1 MSDSKKEKR
10 RRKMSKKYEP
20 LAAEIIRLVGG
31 AGNIDTLH
39 HCQTRLRFKL
49 YDEEKADLDGLS
61 GLEGVTAAINK
72 GGMIQVVIGLHVEE
86 VYEEAVK
93 YLDTE
98 KTNTDIKAEEKKKQN
113 PLDIATSF
121 ISSIFAP
128 IVPALA
134 GAGMVKALLSIL
146 VAFNLVDTSEQTYI
160 IINMISD
167 AAFAFLPILLA
178 YTTAQKLKCNPIM
191 AATVAGILV
200 HGTWNALV
208 AAEEPVLL
216 FGILPLYLVS
226 YTSSVIPIVLVL
238 LIQAPLERWLNK
250 VIPGAVRLI
259 FVPMITFL
267 VMGVLALS
275 ILGPIGAMVGQGLSV
290 VFLWLG
296 ENASWAPPL
305 IVGSLFPVMVMFGVH
320 HGVAPVGTMSI
331 MQLGYDAIWGPGIV
345 CSNIAQ
351 GAAALAASF
360 VTKDKST
367 RQVGIPAGI
376 TALMGTTEP
385 VLYGVNLPKRY
396 PLIAAMVGG
405 GLGGLFAG
413 VTHTRRYAFGS
424 SGIPAVVMYIGAN
437 TLRYFYQI
445 IIALVISAV
454 AAAIFT
460 VLLSKKYEKADVMLI
475 EENSEEDAEKSIEE
489 IPAQTGERELE
500 ETEISKL
507 VSPTGGMIV
516 PMEKIPDPVFS
527 SGALGFCCGIEP
539 EEGVVFAPMDGEV
552 VQLSDTIHAVGILG
566 ENGSEVL
573 IHVGVDT
580 VEMNGD
586 GFTAFVKEGDKVLV
600 GQKILTMD
608 LDKIS
613 QAGHAKTV
621 IVAVTNSDE
630 FTDIERT
637 AEGTVRAGDEIVAFG
652 NV

>member
-1 MSDSKKEKR
+1 
-10 RRKMSKKYEP
+10 MSKKYEP

-31 AGNIDTLH
+31 KENVDTLH

-49 YDEEKADLDGLS
+49 YDEGKADLDEIS
-61 GLEGVTAAINK
+61 GLDGVTAAINK
-72 GGMIQVVIGLHVEE
+72 GGMVQVVIGLHVAE
-86 VYEEAVK
+86 VYEEAAK

-98 KTNTDIKAEEKKKQN
+98 KKDRDVKMGEKKKRQN
-113 PLDIATSF
+113 PLDAATSF

-128 IVPALA
+128 IVSALA

-146 VAFNLVDTSEQTYI
+146 VAFQLVDTSGQTYI

-167 AAFAFLPILLA
+167 AAFAFLPVLLA

-200 HGTWNALV
+200 HGTWNSLV
-208 AAEEPVLL
+208 AAGEAVTL
-216 FGILPLYLVS
+216 FGIVPLYLVT

-250 VIPGAVRLI
+250 VVPEAVRLI

-275 ILGPIGAMVGQGLSV
+275 ILGPIGAIVGQGLSG

-305 IVGSLFPVMVMFGVH
+305 IVGSLFPVMVMFGIH

-351 GAAALAASF
+351 GAAALTASF
-360 VTKDKST
+360 VTKDKKT

-396 PLIAAMVGG
+396 PLIAAMIGG

-424 SGIPAVVMYIGAN
+424 SGIPAAVMYIGEN

-460 VLLSKKYEKADVMLI
+460 VILAKKYEKKNVMLI
-475 EENSEEDAEKSIEE
+475 EGNPEEGAKKSIEE
-489 IPAQTGERELE
+489 ISAQTGERELQ
-500 ETEISKL
+500 ETDISKL
-507 VSPTGGMIV
+507 AAPTGGVVV
-516 PMEKIPDPVFS
+516 PMERIPDPVFS

-539 EEGVVFAPMDGEV
+539 EEGVVAAPMDGEI
-552 VQLSDTIHAVGILG
+552 VQLSDTLHAVGILG
-566 ENGSEVL
+566 KNGAEVL

-586 GFTAFVKEGDKVLV
+586 GFAALVKEGDKVQA
-600 GQKILTMD
+600 GQKLLTMD
-608 LDKIS
+608 LDKIA
-613 QAGHAKTV
+613 QAGHEKTV
-621 IVAVTNSDE
+621 IVAVTNSDI
-630 FTDIERT
+630 FADITRT
-637 AEGTVRAGDEIVAFG
+637 AEGMVRAGDKIMILS
-652 NV
+652 NS

>member
-1 MSDSKKEKR
+1 MSDSRKR
-10 RRKMSKKYEP
+10 RKNMSKKYEP

-31 AGNIDTLH
+31 EKNVDTLH

-49 YDEEKADLDGLS
+49 YDEEKADLEGLS

-98 KTNTDIKAEEKKKQN
+98 KTDTDIKTEEKKKQN

-146 VAFNLVDTSEQTYI
+146 VAFNLVDTNEQTYI

-200 HGTWNALV
+200 HGTWNSLV
-208 AAEEPVLL
+208 AAEEPVILL
-216 FGILPLYLVS
+216 GIIPLYLVS

-238 LIQAPLERWLNK
+238 LVQAPLERWLNR
-250 VIPGAVRLI
+250 VMPGAVRLI

-267 VMGVLALS
+267 VMGVLALG
-275 ILGPIGAMVGQGLSV
+275 ILGPIGAMVGQGLSF

-305 IVGSLFPVMVMFGVH
+305 IVGAFFPIMVMFGVH
-320 HGVAPVGTMSI
+320 HGVAPVGTMSL

-360 VTKDKST
+360 VTKDKQT
-367 RQVGIPAGI
+367 RQVGIPSGI

-396 PLIAAMVGG
+396 PLIAAMIGG

-424 SGIPAVVMYIGAN
+424 SGIPAAVMYIGEN

-460 VLLSKKYEKADVMLI
+460 VLLSRKYEKKNIMLT
-475 EENSEEDAEKSIEE
+475 EGTLAEGAEKGIKE
-489 IPAQTGERELE
+489 IPAQTEEKELQ
-500 ETEISKL
+500 ETGISKL
-507 VSPTGGMIV
+507 VSPAGGMLV
-516 PMEKIPDPVFS
+516 PMEEIADPVFS

-539 EEGVVFAPMDGEV
+539 EEGVVFAPVAGEV
-552 VQLSDTIHAVGILG
+552 VQLSDTLHAVGILG
-566 ENGSEVL
+566 ENGAEVL

-586 GFTAFVKEGDKVLV
+586 GFTALVKEGDKVAT
-600 GQKILTMD
+600 GQKLLTMD
-608 LDKIS
+608 LDKIV

-621 IVAVTNSDE
+621 ITAVTNSDD
-630 FTDIERT
+630 FTNIEQT
-637 AEGTVRAGDEIVAFG
+637 ADGMVKAGDEIMELK
-652 NV
+652 NE

>member
-1 MSDSKKEKR
+1 
-10 RRKMSKKYEP
+10 MSKKYEP

-31 AGNIDTLH
+31 KENVDTLH

-49 YDEEKADLDGLS
+49 YDEGKADLDEIS
-61 GLEGVTAAINK
+61 GLDGVTAAINK
-72 GGMIQVVIGLHVEE
+72 GGMVQVVIGLHVAE
-86 VYEEAVK
+86 VYEEAEK

-98 KTNTDIKAEEKKKQN
+98 KKDRDIKTEEKKKRQN
-113 PLDIATSF
+113 PLDTATSF

-128 IVPALA
+128 IVSALA

-146 VAFNLVDTSEQTYI
+146 VAFQLVDTSGQTYI

-167 AAFAFLPILLA
+167 AAFAFLPVLLA

-200 HGTWNALV
+200 HGTWNSIV
-208 AAEEPVLL
+208 AAGEAVTL
-216 FGILPLYLVS
+216 FGIVPLYLVT

-250 VIPGAVRLI
+250 VVPEAVRLI
-259 FVPMITFL
+259 FFPMITFL

-275 ILGPIGAMVGQGLSV
+275 ILGPVGAIVGQGLSG

-296 ENASWAPPL
+296 ENAGWAPPL
-305 IVGSLFPVMVMFGVH
+305 IVGSLFPVMVMFGIH

-351 GAAALAASF
+351 GAAALTASF
-360 VTKDKST
+360 VTKDKKT

-396 PLIAAMVGG
+396 PLIAAMIGG

-424 SGIPAVVMYIGAN
+424 SGIPAAVMYIGEN

-445 IIALVISAV
+445 IIALVISAA

-460 VLLSKKYEKADVMLI
+460 VILAKKYEK
-475 EENSEEDAEKSIEE
+475 KSVA
-489 IPAQTGERELE
+489 PTERNLAA
-500 ETEISKL
+500 
-507 VSPTGGMIV
+507 PTGGAIV
-516 PMEKIPDPVFS
+516 PMEEIPDPVFS

-539 EEGVVFAPMDGEV
+539 EEGVVAAPMDGEV
-552 VQLSDTIHAVGILG
+552 VQLSDTLHAVGILG
-566 ENGSEVL
+566 RNGAEVL

-586 GFTAFVKEGDKVLV
+586 GFAALVKEGDKVRA
-600 GQKILTMD
+600 GQKLLTMD
-608 LDKIS
+608 LDKIA
-613 QAGHAKTV
+613 QAGHEKTV
-621 IVAVTNSDE
+621 IVAVTNSDN
-630 FTDIERT
+630 FADITRT
-637 AEGTVRAGDEIVAFG
+637 AEGMVRAGDRIMVLRPEHG
-652 NV
+652 

>member
-1 MSDSKKEKR
+1 
-10 RRKMSKKYEP
+10 MSKKYEP

-31 AGNIDTLH
+31 KENVDTLH

-49 YDEEKADLDGLS
+49 YDEGKAGLDEIS
-61 GLEGVTAAINK
+61 GLDGVTAAINK
-72 GGMIQVVIGLHVEE
+72 GGMVQVVIGLHVAE
-86 VYEEAVK
+86 VYEEAEK

-98 KTNTDIKAEEKKKQN
+98 KKDRDIKTEEKKKRQN
-113 PLDIATSF
+113 PLDTATSF

-128 IVPALA
+128 IVSALA

-146 VAFNLVDTSEQTYI
+146 VAFQLVDTSGQTYI

-167 AAFAFLPILLA
+167 AAFAFLPVLLA

-200 HGTWNALV
+200 HGTWNSIV
-208 AAEEPVLL
+208 AAGEAVTL
-216 FGILPLYLVS
+216 FGIVPLYLVT

-250 VIPGAVRLI
+250 VVPEAVRLI

-275 ILGPIGAMVGQGLSV
+275 VLGPVGAIVGQGLSG

-296 ENASWAPPL
+296 ENAGWAPPL
-305 IVGSLFPVMVMFGVH
+305 IVGSLFPVMVMFGIH

-351 GAAALAASF
+351 GAAALTASF
-360 VTKDKST
+360 VTKDKKT

-396 PLIAAMVGG
+396 PLIAAMIGG

-424 SGIPAVVMYIGAN
+424 SGIPAAVMYIGEN

-445 IIALVISAV
+445 IIALVISAA

-460 VLLSKKYEKADVMLI
+460 VILAKKYEK
-475 EENSEEDAEKSIEE
+475 KSVA
-489 IPAQTGERELE
+489 PTERNLAA
-500 ETEISKL
+500 
-507 VSPTGGMIV
+507 PTGGAIV
-516 PMEKIPDPVFS
+516 PMEEIPDPVFS

-539 EEGVVFAPMDGEV
+539 EEGVVAAPMDGEV
-552 VQLSDTIHAVGILG
+552 VQLSDTLHAVGILG
-566 ENGSEVL
+566 RNGAEVL

-586 GFTAFVKEGDKVLV
+586 GFAALVKEGDKVRA
-600 GQKILTMD
+600 GQKLLTMD
-608 LDKIS
+608 LDKIA
-613 QAGHAKTV
+613 QAGHEKTV
-621 IVAVTNSDE
+621 IVAVTNSDN
-630 FTDIERT
+630 FADITRT
-637 AEGTVRAGDEIVAFG
+637 AEGMVRAGDRIMVLRSEHG
-652 NV
+652 

>member
-1 MSDSKKEKR
+1 
-10 RRKMSKKYEP
+10 MSKKYEP

-31 AGNIDTLH
+31 KENVDTLH

-49 YDEEKADLDGLS
+49 YDEGKADLDGIS
-61 GLEGVTAAINK
+61 GLDGVTAAINK
-72 GGMIQVVIGLHVEE
+72 GGMVQVVIGLHVAE
-86 VYEEAVK
+86 VYEEAEK

-98 KTNTDIKAEEKKKQN
+98 KKDRDIKTKEKKKRQN
-113 PLDIATSF
+113 PLDTATSF

-128 IVPALA
+128 IVSALA

-146 VAFNLVDTSEQTYI
+146 VAFQLVDTSGQTYI

-167 AAFAFLPILLA
+167 AAFAFLPVLLA

-200 HGTWNALV
+200 HGTWNSIV
-208 AAEEPVLL
+208 AAGEAVTL
-216 FGILPLYLVS
+216 FGIVPLYLVT

-250 VIPGAVRLI
+250 VVPEAVRLI

-275 ILGPIGAMVGQGLSV
+275 VLGPVGAIVGQGLSG

-296 ENASWAPPL
+296 ENAGWAPPL
-305 IVGSLFPVMVMFGVH
+305 IVGSLFPVMVMFGIH

-351 GAAALAASF
+351 GAAALTASF
-360 VTKDKST
+360 VTKDKKT

-396 PLIAAMVGG
+396 PLIAAMIGG

-424 SGIPAVVMYIGAN
+424 SGIPAAVMYIGEN

-445 IIALVISAV
+445 IIALVISAA

-460 VLLSKKYEKADVMLI
+460 VILAKKYEK
-475 EENSEEDAEKSIEE
+475 KSVT
-489 IPAQTGERELE
+489 PTERNLAA
-500 ETEISKL
+500 
-507 VSPTGGMIV
+507 PTGGAIV

-527 SGALGFCCGIEP
+527 SGVLGFCCGIEP
-539 EEGVVFAPMDGEV
+539 EEGVVAAPMDGEV
-552 VQLSDTIHAVGILG
+552 VQLSDTLHAVGILG
-566 ENGSEVL
+566 RNGAEVL

-586 GFTAFVKEGDKVLV
+586 GFAALVKEGDKVRA
-600 GQKILTMD
+600 GQKLLTMD
-608 LDKIS
+608 LDKIA
-613 QAGHAKTV
+613 QAGHEKTV
-621 IVAVTNSDE
+621 IVAVTNSDN
-630 FTDIERT
+630 FADITRT
-637 AEGTVRAGDEIVAFG
+637 AEGMVRAGDRIMVLRPEHG
-652 NV
+652 

>member
-1 MSDSKKEKR
+1 
-10 RRKMSKKYEP
+10 MSKKYEP

-31 AGNIDTLH
+31 KENVDTLH

-49 YDEEKADLDGLS
+49 YDEGKADLDEIS
-61 GLEGVTAAINK
+61 GLDGVTAAINK
-72 GGMIQVVIGLHVEE
+72 GGMVQVVIGLHVAE
-86 VYEEAVK
+86 VYEEAEK

-98 KTNTDIKAEEKKKQN
+98 KKDRDIKTEEKKKRQN
-113 PLDIATSF
+113 PLDTATSF

-128 IVPALA
+128 IVSALA

-146 VAFNLVDTSEQTYI
+146 VAFQLVDTSGQTYI

-167 AAFAFLPILLA
+167 AAFAFLPVLLA

-200 HGTWNALV
+200 HGTWNSIV
-208 AAEEPVLL
+208 AAGEAVTL
-216 FGILPLYLVS
+216 FGIVPLYLVT

-250 VIPGAVRLI
+250 VVPEAVRLI

-275 ILGPIGAMVGQGLSV
+275 ILGPVGAIVGQGLSG

-296 ENASWAPPL
+296 ENAGWAPPL
-305 IVGSLFPVMVMFGVH
+305 IVGSLFPVMVMFGIH

-351 GAAALAASF
+351 GAAALTASF
-360 VTKDKST
+360 VTKDKKT

-396 PLIAAMVGG
+396 PLIAAMIGG

-424 SGIPAVVMYIGAN
+424 SGIPAAVMYIGEN

-445 IIALVISAV
+445 IIALVISAA

-460 VLLSKKYEKADVMLI
+460 VILAKKYEK
-475 EENSEEDAEKSIEE
+475 KSVA
-489 IPAQTGERELE
+489 PTERNLAA
-500 ETEISKL
+500 
-507 VSPTGGMIV
+507 PTGGAIV
-516 PMEKIPDPVFS
+516 PMEEIPDPVFS

-539 EEGVVFAPMDGEV
+539 EEGVVAAPMDGEV
-552 VQLSDTIHAVGILG
+552 VQLSDTLHAVGILG
-566 ENGSEVL
+566 RNGAEVL

-586 GFTAFVKEGDKVLV
+586 GFAALVKEGDKVRA
-600 GQKILTMD
+600 GQKLLTMD
-608 LDKIS
+608 LDKIA
-613 QAGHAKTV
+613 QAGHEKTV
-621 IVAVTNSDE
+621 IVAVTNSDN
-630 FTDIERT
+630 FADITRT
-637 AEGTVRAGDEIVAFG
+637 AEGMVRAGDRIMVLRPEHG
-652 NV
+652 

>member
-1 MSDSKKEKR
+1 
-10 RRKMSKKYEP
+10 MSKKYEP

-31 AGNIDTLH
+31 KENVDTLH

-49 YDEEKADLDGLS
+49 YDEGKADLDEIS
-61 GLEGVTAAINK
+61 GLDGVTAAINK
-72 GGMIQVVIGLHVEE
+72 GGMVQVVIGLHVAE
-86 VYEEAVK
+86 VYEEAEK

-98 KTNTDIKAEEKKKQN
+98 KKDRDIKTEEKKKRQN
-113 PLDIATSF
+113 PLDTATSF

-128 IVPALA
+128 IVSALA

-146 VAFNLVDTSEQTYI
+146 VAFQLVDTSGQTYI

-167 AAFAFLPILLA
+167 AAFAFLPVLLA

-200 HGTWNALV
+200 HGTWNSLV
-208 AAEEPVLL
+208 AAGEAVTL
-216 FGILPLYLVS
+216 FGIVPLYLVT

-250 VIPGAVRLI
+250 VVPEAVRLI

-267 VMGVLALS
+267 VMGMLALS
-275 ILGPIGAMVGQGLSV
+275 VLGPVGAIVGQGLSG

-296 ENASWAPPL
+296 ENAGWAPPL
-305 IVGSLFPVMVMFGVH
+305 IVGSLFPVMVMFGIH

-351 GAAALAASF
+351 GAAALTASF
-360 VTKDKST
+360 VTKDKKT

-396 PLIAAMVGG
+396 PLIAAMIGG

-424 SGIPAVVMYIGAN
+424 SGIPAAVMYIGEN

-445 IIALVISAV
+445 IIALVISAA

-460 VLLSKKYEKADVMLI
+460 VILAKKYEK
-475 EENSEEDAEKSIEE
+475 KSVA
-489 IPAQTGERELE
+489 PTERNLAA
-500 ETEISKL
+500 
-507 VSPTGGMIV
+507 PTGGAIV
-516 PMEKIPDPVFS
+516 PMEEIPDPVFS

-539 EEGVVFAPMDGEV
+539 EEGVVAAPMDGEV
-552 VQLSDTIHAVGILG
+552 VQLSDTLHAVGILG
-566 ENGSEVL
+566 RNGAEVL

-586 GFTAFVKEGDKVLV
+586 GFAALVKEGDKVRA
-600 GQKILTMD
+600 GQKLLTMD
-608 LDKIS
+608 LDKIA
-613 QAGHAKTV
+613 QAGHEKTV
-621 IVAVTNSDE
+621 IVAVTNSDN
-630 FTDIERT
+630 FADITRT
-637 AEGTVRAGDEIVAFG
+637 AEGMVRAGDRIMVLRPEHG
-652 NV
+652 

>member
-1 MSDSKKEKR
+1 
-10 RRKMSKKYEP
+10 MSKKYEP

-31 AGNIDTLH
+31 KENVDTLH

-49 YDEEKADLDGLS
+49 YDEGKADLDEIS
-61 GLEGVTAAINK
+61 GLDGVTAAINK
-72 GGMIQVVIGLHVEE
+72 GGMVQVVIGLHVAE
-86 VYEEAVK
+86 VYEEAEK

-98 KTNTDIKAEEKKKQN
+98 KKDRDIKTKEKKKRQN
-113 PLDIATSF
+113 PLDTATSF

-128 IVPALA
+128 IVSALA
-134 GAGMVKALLSIL
+134 GAGMKALLSIL
-146 VAFNLVDTSEQTYI
+146 VAFQLVDTSGQTYI

-167 AAFAFLPILLA
+167 AAFAFLPVLLA

-200 HGTWNALV
+200 HGTWNSLV
-208 AAEEPVLL
+208 AAGEAVTL
-216 FGILPLYLVS
+216 FGIVPLYLVT

-250 VIPGAVRLI
+250 VVPEAVRLI

-275 ILGPIGAMVGQGLSV
+275 VLGPVGAIVGQGLSG

-296 ENASWAPPL
+296 ENAGWAPPL
-305 IVGSLFPVMVMFGVH
+305 IVGSLFPVMVMFGIH

-351 GAAALAASF
+351 GAAALTASF
-360 VTKDKST
+360 VTKDKKT

-396 PLIAAMVGG
+396 PLIAAMIGG

-424 SGIPAVVMYIGAN
+424 SGIPAAVMYIGEN

-445 IIALVISAV
+445 IIALVISAA

-460 VLLSKKYEKADVMLI
+460 VILAKKYEK
-475 EENSEEDAEKSIEE
+475 KSVA
-489 IPAQTGERELE
+489 PTERNLAA
-500 ETEISKL
+500 
-507 VSPTGGMIV
+507 PTGGAIV
-516 PMEKIPDPVFS
+516 PMEEIPDPVFS

-539 EEGVVFAPMDGEV
+539 EEGVVAAPMDGEV
-552 VQLSDTIHAVGILG
+552 VQLSDTLHAVGILG
-566 ENGSEVL
+566 RNGAEVL

-586 GFTAFVKEGDKVLV
+586 GFAALVKEGDKVRA
-600 GQKILTMD
+600 GQKLLTMD
-608 LDKIS
+608 LDKIA
-613 QAGHAKTV
+613 QAGHEKTV
-621 IVAVTNSDE
+621 IVAVTNSDN
-630 FTDIERT
+630 FADITRT
-637 AEGTVRAGDEIVAFG
+637 AEGMVRAGDRIMVLRPEHG
-652 NV
+652 